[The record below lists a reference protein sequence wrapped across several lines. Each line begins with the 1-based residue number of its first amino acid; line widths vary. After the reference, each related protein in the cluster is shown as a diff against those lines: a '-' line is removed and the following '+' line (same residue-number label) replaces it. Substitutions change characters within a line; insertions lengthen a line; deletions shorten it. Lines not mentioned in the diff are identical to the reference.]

1 MCVFSR
7 IVCKLNT
14 RTTILAATNPKGQYD
29 PNVPVSVNV
38 ALASPL
44 LSRFDLVLVL
54 LDTKNPHW
62 DRIISS
68 FILENKGLLSTRLLL
83 SPTSTSTPDPPL
95 PSSPLSALLPVLRRI
110 SFCLLF

>member
-1 MCVFSR
+1 MHTQCSCWYSWTLTLRFTFCILCYILSPLYS

-14 RTTILAATNPKGQYD
+14 RTTILAATNPKGQYN
-29 PNVPVSVNV
+29 PNEPLSVNV

-54 LDTKNPHW
+54 LDTRNAEW

-68 FILENKGLLSTRLLL
+68 FILEDRGKGCAFEFGDKS
-83 SPTSTSTPDPPL
+83 
-95 PSSPLSALLPVLRRI
+95 
-110 SFCLLF
+110 